1 MNIGAL
7 PRRWICWDRISASDW
22 PPASA
27 KLKRRNTDTLKC
39 LRNFKGGHNTFE
51 SISVIHV
58 IYENL
63 HTNYRV
69 LLLLLLL
76 LSEYVLFP
84 LIICFSFT
92 FTWILR
98 NISDTANRK
107 ISALQ
112 ILHKIRLLLP

>member
-63 HTNYRV
+63 HTNYSV

-76 LSEYVLFP
+76 LAYILF
-84 LIICFSFT
+84 LLKICFSFT
-92 FTWILR
+92 FTWFLQ
-98 NISDTANRK
+98 NISNTANRK
-107 ISALQ
+107 ILARQ
-112 ILHKIRLLLP
+112 ILHKV